1 MLTIFTHFVTY
12 HTHFGDTKLFN
23 NFSMSQLGFDILT
36 VSAGDRTS
44 EHYFAK
50 KSSGLYRSGFVVL
63 TVEAVAGNYEVVPST
78 FSPGQEGPFFLTV
91 ASNSSFKLSKTR

>member
-1 MLTIFTHFVTY
+1 MQWQYSLTYQTHKY
-12 HTHFGDTKLFN
+12 DTKLFT
-23 NFSMSQLGFDILT
+23 NFSLLQLGFDILT
-36 VSAGDRTS
+36 VSAGDRSS

-63 TVEAVAGNYEVVPST
+63 TVEAVAGTYEVVPST